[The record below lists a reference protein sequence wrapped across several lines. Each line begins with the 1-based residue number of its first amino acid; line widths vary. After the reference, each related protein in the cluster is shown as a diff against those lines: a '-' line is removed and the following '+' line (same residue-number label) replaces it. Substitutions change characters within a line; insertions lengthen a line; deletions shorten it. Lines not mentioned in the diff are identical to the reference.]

1 MHLQQLILRVLLKL
15 TSECFALLSV
25 SKKANAAVDS
35 TPFFSF
41 AAAFDKKYRA
51 AYLRLSGTLGRDELR
66 KKRAQ
71 PPSPKAI
78 DCRRSFHPTLEC

>member
-1 MHLQQLILRVLLKL
+1 MLRL
-15 TSECFALLSV
+15 ALARRLDAASDSAPFLS
-25 SKKANAAVDS
+25 S
-35 TPFFSF
+35 

-51 AYLRLSGTLGRDELR
+51 AYQRLSSTLGREELR
-66 KKRAQ
+66 RKRVQ